1 LARERAVS
9 PPALMSTPGRGE
21 RFPQYE
27 RLGAEMCRQ
36 EWDAYLPRW
45 LQFAIVFVCA
55 ERFVRQP

>member
-1 LARERAVS
+1 
-9 PPALMSTPGRGE
+9 
-21 RFPQYE
+21 
-27 RLGAEMCRQ
+27 MCRQ